1 MRVMNFSAGP
11 SNLPDEVLKEAKENL
26 FDYHGK
32 GFSIMEI
39 SHRGKIFEEVHFEA
53 MQMAKKLYEVNDDY
67 EILFFQGGASL
78 QFAMIPMNLNLGGAC
93 EFANTGVWTKKAI
106 KEAQIL
112 GVNTKIVASSEES
125 SFDHIPDFTFSDDAD
140 YAYICSNNTIYGTQY
155 KKYPKTKSP
164 LIIDASSDFFS
175 KKIDFSNIAMLF
187 GGVQK
192 NAGIS
197 GLACAFIRKDMIE
210 RSKNKNIP
218 SMLKYSVY
226 SENDSLFNTPA
237 TFAIYIFNLE
247 MKWLLN
253 QGGLDKINEQNIK
266 KAQLLY
272 KIIDESNGFYKG
284 HAKKEDRSLMNVSF
298 NIAHDKNLEPI
309 FVKEAEEN
317 GMIGLKGHKI
327 LGGIR
332 ASIYNSISFEK
343 VKKLSE
349 FMEYFAK
356 KYV

>member
-1 MRVMNFSAGP
+1 MRVINFSAGP
-11 SNLPDEVLKEAKENL
+11 SNLPDEVLKEAQENL
-26 FDYHGK
+26 FNYHQK

-53 MQMAKKLYEVNDDY
+53 MKLAKQLYELNDDY

-78 QFAMIPMNLNLGGAC
+78 QFAMIPMNLSLGGIS

-112 GVNTKIVASSEES
+112 RINTKIIASSEDS
-125 SFDHIPDFTFSDDAD
+125 GFNCIPQFKFSDEAD

-155 KKYPKTKSP
+155 NDYPITKSP
-164 LIIDASSDFFS
+164 LIVDASSDFFS
-175 KKIDFSNIAMLF
+175 KKLDFSNIAMLF

-226 SENDSLFNTPA
+226 VENNSMFNTPA
-237 TFAIYIFNLE
+237 TFAIYMFNLE

-253 QGGLDKINEQNIK
+253 QGGLDKINEKNIQ
-266 KAQLLY
+266 KAKFLY
-272 KIIDESNGFYKG
+272 EIIDQSGGFYQG
-284 HAKKEDRSLMNVSF
+284 YAKKEDRSLMNISF
-298 NIAHDKNLEPI
+298 NIADKNLEPI
-309 FVKEAEEN
+309 FIKEAEEN

-332 ASIYNSISFEK
+332 ASIYNSIDFKK
-343 VKKLSE
+343 VQILGE
-349 FMEYFAK
+349 FMKDFAK
-356 KYV
+356 KNA

>member
-1 MRVMNFSAGP
+1 MRVINFSAGP
-11 SNLPDEVLKEAKENL
+11 SNLPDEVLKEAQENL
-26 FDYHGK
+26 FDYHQK
-32 GFSIMEI
+32 GFSIMEV

-53 MQMAKKLYEVNDDY
+53 MKLAKQLYEVNDDY

-78 QFAMIPMNLNLGGAC
+78 QFAMIPMNLSLGGIS

-112 GVNTKIVASSEES
+112 KVNTQIVASSEDS
-125 SFDHIPDFTFSDDAD
+125 GFDHIPNFKFSDDVD

-155 KKYPKTKSP
+155 NNYPITKSP
-164 LIIDASSDFFS
+164 LIVDASSDFFS
-175 KKIDFSNIAMLF
+175 KKLNFSNIAMLF

-210 RSKNKNIP
+210 RSKSKNIP

-226 SENDSLFNTPA
+226 VENDSMFNTPA
-237 TFAIYIFNLE
+237 TFAIYMFNLE

-253 QGGLDKINEQNIK
+253 QGGLDKINEQNIQ
-266 KAQLLY
+266 KAKFLY
-272 KIIDESNGFYKG
+272 EIIDQSEGFYQG
-284 HAKKEDRSLMNVSF
+284 YAKKEDRSLMNVSF
-298 NIAHDKNLEPI
+298 NIADKNLESK
-309 FVKEAEEN
+309 FLQEAEEN

-332 ASIYNSISFEK
+332 ASIYNSIDLKK
-343 VKKLSE
+343 VQILGE
-349 FMEYFAK
+349 FMKDFAK
-356 KYV
+356 KNA